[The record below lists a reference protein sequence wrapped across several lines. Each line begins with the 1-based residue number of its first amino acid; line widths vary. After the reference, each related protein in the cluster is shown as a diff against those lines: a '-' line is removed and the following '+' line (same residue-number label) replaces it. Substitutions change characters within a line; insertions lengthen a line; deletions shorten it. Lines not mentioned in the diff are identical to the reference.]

1 MILLQI
7 SRRFDFAST
16 AFGRSGCGSPCG
28 SLQARKKCGNAQKH
42 AGGRRVLGGRLT
54 FRLSLQRDLRIA
66 AARWQGAQAG
76 VDQGLVI
83 ARKPVNLPQ
92 FCAAMIEEITQ
103 ASRHRTGLALAF
115 AFRRGTDPERRRS

>member
-1 MILLQI
+1 LLQI

-16 AFGRSGCGSPCG
+16 AFGRSGRDSPCG
-28 SLQARKKCGNAQKH
+28 SLQTGKKCGIAQKH

-66 AARWQGAQAG
+66 AARWKGAQAG

-83 ARKPVNLPQ
+83 ARRPVNLPQ
-92 FCAAMIEEITQ
+92 SYAAIVEGI
-103 ASRHRTGLALAF
+103 ANGSRHRA
-115 AFRRGTDPERRRS
+115 R